1 MATEDNTMYKAIF
14 TLVLAVAVL
23 IGPLAYA
30 QQDNKVEDYSA
41 TIKAFK
47 SDPDVVAF
55 FNRAYGFAVYP
66 TVGKGAWMVG
76 AAHGKGQVYKAGK
89 VTGKTSVTQ
98 LSVGFQAGGQAY
110 SQIIFFEDERAYKD
124 FTQGNFEFGAQAT
137 AVAITASAQA
147 SASTIG
153 KTAGASTGGAAG
165 KQAKTKYYKGM
176 VTFVYA
182 KGGLMHEVSIS
193 GQKYSF
199 LALQEKSK

>member
-1 MATEDNTMYKAIF
+1 MEDNNMYKAIL
-14 TLVLAVAVL
+14 TLSLVYAVL
-23 IGPLAYA
+23 ISSLTYA
-30 QQDNKVEDYSA
+30 EQDSKIDDYNA

-47 SDPDVVAF
+47 SDPDVVDF
-55 FNRAYGFAVYP
+55 FDRAYGYAIFPV
-66 TVGKGAWMVG
+66 VGKGGLGIG

-89 VTGKTSVTQ
+89 VTGKASVTQ

-124 FTQGNFEFGAQAT
+124 FTKGSFEFGAQAT
-137 AVAITASAQA
+137 AVAVTASAQA
-147 SASTIG
+147 SASTTG

-165 KQAKTKYYKGM
+165 KQAKTEYYKGL

-182 KGGLMHEVSIS
+182 RGGFMHEVTLS

-199 LALQEKSK
+199 APLKEK